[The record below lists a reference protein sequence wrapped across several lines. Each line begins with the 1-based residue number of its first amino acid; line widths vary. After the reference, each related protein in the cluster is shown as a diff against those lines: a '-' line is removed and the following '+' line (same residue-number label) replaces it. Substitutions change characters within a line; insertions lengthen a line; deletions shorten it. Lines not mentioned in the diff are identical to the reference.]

1 MGIKVACKYEQVKS
15 NLKQGK
21 PVHKCS
27 VPQGSLT
34 ISVKNTVNKNPREHK
49 SRTDMIHEKFPSCCY
64 SAISAAE
71 ELVKHVKCLVLL
83 GGYVMPTICL

>member
-34 ISVKNTVNKNPREHK
+34 VVKNTVKNPREHK
-49 SRTDMIHEKFPSCCY
+49 SRTDMIYEKFPSCSY
-64 SAISAAE
+64 NAISAAA

-83 GGYVMPTICL
+83 GGYVTPTICL